1 MTVAARTFL
10 DSRTEAFVTEVL
22 TCIDSHV
29 PVVEAFLLGSGAVG
43 GFQPGVSDVDLV
55 VVVEHALGTERAA
68 LVERLAALEAP
79 VLDLE
84 LVVYV
89 EGSEPPA
96 VELNLNQG
104 AERPN
109 EEPFWFVLDAA
120 IAQEHAVPMWGRRRW
135 KELFAPIPPERI
147 REAMK
152 ESLDWA
158 RRRAPDD
165 EFARLHA
172 ERARHYLAHGTWI
185 TKKEAKE

>member
-1 MTVAARTFL
+1 VAARTFL
-10 DSRTEAFVTEVL
+10 DSRTEAFVADVL

-29 PVVEAFLLGSGAVG
+29 PVIEAFLLGSGAVG

-68 LVERLAALEAP
+68 LVERLAALEPP
-79 VLDLE
+79 VRDLE

-89 EGSEPPA
+89 EGSQPPSF
-96 VELNLNQG
+96 ELNLNKG

-120 IAQEHAVPMWGRRRW
+120 IAQEHAVPLWGRRGW
-135 KELFAPIPPERI
+135 TEVFAPIPLERI
-147 REAMK
+147 RGAME

-158 RRRAPDD
+158 TRQALDD